1 MCSQEK
7 ATAAKTAAA
16 HKLEEAQHGLDEM
29 HLTDRVSD
37 LKHAAAERM
46 HEAGD
51 LISTAT
57 GLAGAAH
64 GPSLGVVV
72 VAAPAGSERDA
83 LVRQFRDLPGGHYE
97 TVPCASVD
105 EAKEGIEKLG
115 LDARGRIRALLVRE
129 GLPVKGKGA
138 VTAVAAGGGVHD
150 IVERQ
155 RA

>member
-1 MCSQEK
+1 
-7 ATAAKTAAA
+7 
-16 HKLEEAQHGLDEM
+16 M

-51 LISTAT
+51 RISTAT
-57 GLAGAAH
+57 GLGAAH

-83 LVRQFRDLPGGHYE
+83 LLRQFRDLPGGHYE

-105 EAKEGIEKLG
+105 EAKEEIEKRSLE
-115 LDARGRIRALLVRE
+115 RGRIRALLVRE
-129 GLPVKGKGA
+129 GLAVKAKGA
-138 VTAVAAGGGVHD
+138 VTAVAGGGGGVVLNFD
-150 IVERQ
+150 VGGGAQ
-155 RA
+155 RSRRSAGLPSCPL